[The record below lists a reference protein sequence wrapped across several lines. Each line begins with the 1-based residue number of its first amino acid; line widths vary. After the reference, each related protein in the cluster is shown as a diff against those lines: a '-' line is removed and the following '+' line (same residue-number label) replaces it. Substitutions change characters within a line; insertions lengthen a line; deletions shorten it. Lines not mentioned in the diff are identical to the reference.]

1 MFARV
6 QGTIT
11 WHRKTLSVSDAA
23 VGVFFRM
30 LGHCAEHLTDGA
42 VPGPVAAAIASRS
55 PGTLDELVAAE
66 FLTRTSEGFE
76 VVNYLVHNISRSEVE
91 ASRDSARERKQRSRN
106 PALKRLSRVTDAVT
120 DAEPQRDVTCD
131 SRVTGRVTS
140 ASVTEQ
146 EVKVNV
152 KEEVEEE
159 EYSSSSHSTGVDL
172 PTQPKLSGDVRRV
185 FDHWRTTLGHD
196 RAVLDDKRRRK
207 IEAAIKSHGVETAL
221 AAIDGCASSDWH
233 MGRDPNSN
241 GKRFDD
247 LTLILRDA
255 EKIEKFAEMAS
266 TSRGQ
271 QSLPAAKVVAIGTK
285 PPAVVFSDGRTPP
298 AEPSLAERWAAAFPK
313 KVKP

>member
-11 WHRKTLSVSDAA
+11 WHRKTLLVSDAA

-42 VPGPVAAAIASRS
+42 VPGPIAAAIASRS
-55 PGTLDELVAAE
+55 PGALEELVAAD
-66 FLTRTSEGFE
+66 FLTRTPDGFE

-91 ASRDSARERKQRSRN
+91 ASRDAARERKQRSRN

-120 DAEPQRDVTCD
+120 DAELRRDGTCD

-152 KEEVEEE
+152 QVEVEEE
-159 EYSSSSHSTGVDL
+159 DLSSSSRSTGPDL
-172 PTQPKLSGDVRRV
+172 PAQPKLSSEVRRV
-185 FDHWRTTLGHD
+185 FDHWRATLGHD

-207 IEAAIKSHGVETAL
+207 IEAAIKSHGVETAI

-233 MGRDPNSN
+233 MGRDPKSD

-255 EKIEKFAEMAS
+255 EKIEKFAAMAPAQ
-266 TSRGQ
+266 RGQ
-271 QSLPAAKVVAIGTK
+271 QSLPMAKAVAVGAA
-285 PPAVVFSDGRTPP
+285 PAVVLSDGRALP
-298 AEPSLAERWAAAFPK
+298 AEPSLSERWAAAFK